1 MKVLLLNLRYHG
13 IKCTSHVGSL
23 EMVREDMIMAIVEH
37 ICRPEL
43 FSTLGDPFLN
53 SFRNLH
59 SIYRLSDIMLRNY
72 LRQQRKELVSDRE
85 TLQQLGHIVD
95 VNFRLHHQE
104 RREQDFYHNFE

>member
-1 MKVLLLNLRYHG
+1 
-13 IKCTSHVGSL
+13 
-23 EMVREDMIMAIVEH
+23 MAIVEH

-85 TLQQLGHIVD
+85 TLQQLGHIAVLRRR
-95 VNFRLHHQE
+95 VSSALQNIGRSGE
-104 RREQDFYHNFE
+104 RKCVAVTGAWVRNIQGVMRSH